1 MGHEK
6 FKPRTRVHES
16 WNMNNSGDV
25 YNAICRMA
33 QSGSNQELVGKH
45 IGLNFPKQMECLLYM
60 ERNGRPVTFNITPVM
75 DETRCIIDALGYDM
89 RCPDV
94 VLTASDRY
102 GYVTAY
108 TIYAHADYD
117 IVGSITFNIDDLI
130 AVQFQVFA
138 DNKKDSLPW
147 YKRLFS

>member
-1 MGHEK
+1 MGREN

-16 WNMNNSGDV
+16 WDMYNSGDV

-33 QSGSNQELVGKH
+33 QSGSKQELVGKH
-45 IGLNFPKQMECLLYM
+45 IGLNFPKHMECFLYM
-60 ERNGRPVTFNITPVM
+60 ERNGRPLTYKIEPVM
-75 DETRCIIDALGYDM
+75 DKNRYIIDALGDDM

-108 TIYAHADYD
+108 TIYAHANYD

-130 AVQFQVFA
+130 AVQFQIFA

>member
-1 MGHEK
+1 MGSK
-6 FKPRTRVHES
+6 KGKPLTRVHES

-45 IGLNFPKQMECLLYM
+45 IGLKFPAQMECLLYM
-60 ERNGRPVTFNITPVM
+60 ERNGRPLTYKIKPVM
-75 DETRCIIDALGYDM
+75 DKTRYIIDALGCYM

-94 VLTASDRY
+94 VLTASERY

-108 TIYAHADYD
+108 TIFSYADYD
-117 IVGSITFNIDDLI
+117 INGSITFNIDDLI
-130 AVQFQVFA
+130 SVQFQIFA
-138 DNKKDSLPW
+138 DNKKESLPW

>member
-1 MGHEK
+1 MGSK
-6 FKPRTRVHES
+6 KGKPLTRVHES

-45 IGLNFPKQMECLLYM
+45 IGLKFPAQMECLLYM
-60 ERNGRPVTFNITPVM
+60 ERNGRPLTYKIKPVM
-75 DETRCIIDALGYDM
+75 DKTRYIIDALGCYM

-94 VLTASDRY
+94 VLTASERY

-108 TIYAHADYD
+108 TIFSYADYD
-117 IVGSITFNIDDLI
+117 INGSITFNIDDLI
-130 AVQFQVFA
+130 SVQFQIFA

>member
-1 MGHEK
+1 MGSK
-6 FKPRTRVHES
+6 KGKPLTRVHES

-45 IGLNFPKQMECLLYM
+45 IGLNFPKHMECFLYM
-60 ERNGRPVTFNITPVM
+60 ERNGRPLTYKIEPVM
-75 DETRCIIDALGYDM
+75 DKTRCIIDALGYDM

>member
-1 MGHEK
+1 MGHET

-16 WNMNNSGDV
+16 WDMHNSGDV

-33 QSGSNQELVGKH
+33 QTGGNPELVGKH
-45 IGLNFPKQMECLLYM
+45 IGLNFPKQMECLLYL
-60 ERNGRPVTFNITPVM
+60 EHGGRPLTFNIVPVV
-75 DETRCIIDALGYDM
+75 DRTQCIIDALGYAM
-89 RCPDV
+89 RRPDV
-94 VLTASDRY
+94 VLTASERY

-108 TIYAHADYD
+108 AIFPYADYD
-117 IVGSITFNIDDLI
+117 INGSITFNIDDLI
-130 AVQFQVFA
+130 AVQFKVFA

>member
-1 MGHEK
+1 MGHET

-33 QSGSNQELVGKH
+33 QSGSNQALVGKH
-45 IGLNFPKQMECLLYM
+45 IGLNFPKQMECILFM
-60 ERNGRPVTFNITPVM
+60 ERGGRPVTFNIIPVM

>member
-1 MGHEK
+1 MGSK
-6 FKPRTRVHES
+6 KGKPLTRVHES

-33 QSGSNQELVGKH
+33 QSGGNPELVGKH
-45 IGLNFPKQMECLLYM
+45 IGLKFPEQMECLLYM
-60 ERNGRPVTFNITPVM
+60 ERNGRPLTYKIEPVM
-75 DETRCIIDALGYDM
+75 DKNRYIIDALGYDM

>member
-1 MGHEK
+1 MGSK
-6 FKPRTRVHES
+6 NFKPRTRVHES
-16 WNMNNSGDV
+16 WDMYNSGDM

-33 QSGSNQELVGKH
+33 QTGGNPELVGKH
-45 IGLNFPKQMECLLYM
+45 IGLNFPKHMECFLYM
-60 ERNGRPVTFNITPVM
+60 ERNGRPLTYKIAPVM

-94 VLTASDRY
+94 VLTASYRY

-108 TIYAHADYD
+108 TIYAHANYD

>member
-1 MGHEK
+1 MGREK

-25 YNAICRMA
+25 YNAICRIA
-33 QSGSNQELVGKH
+33 QTGGNQALVGKH
-45 IGLNFPKQMECLLYM
+45 IGLNFPKQMECLLYL
-60 ERNGRPVTFNITPVM
+60 EHGGRPLTFNIEPVV
-75 DETRCIIDALGYDM
+75 DRTQCIIDALGYEM

-117 IVGSITFNIDDLI
+117 IVGSITFNIDDLV
-130 AVQFQVFA
+130 AVQFKVFET
-138 DNKKDSLPW
+138 NKKDSRPW

>member
-1 MGHEK
+1 MGSKEG
-6 FKPRTRVHES
+6 KPLTRVHES

-45 IGLNFPKQMECLLYM
+45 IGLKFPAQMECLLYM
-60 ERNGRPVTFNITPVM
+60 ERNGRPLTYKIEPVM
-75 DETRCIIDALGYDM
+75 DKNRYIIDALGYDM
-89 RCPDV
+89 RCPDI

-108 TIYAHADYD
+108 TIYAHANYD

>member
-1 MGHEK
+1 MGSK
-6 FKPRTRVHES
+6 KGKPLTWVHKS
-16 WNMNNSGDV
+16 WDMNNSGDV

-45 IGLNFPKQMECLLYM
+45 IGLKFPAQMECLLYM
-60 ERNGRPVTFNITPVM
+60 ERNGRPLTYKIEPVM
-75 DETRCIIDALGYDM
+75 DKTRCIIDALGYDM

-108 TIYAHADYD
+108 TIYAHANYD

>member
-1 MGHEK
+1 MGHET

-16 WNMNNSGDV
+16 WDVHNSGDV

-33 QSGSNQELVGKH
+33 QTGGNQALGGKH
-45 IGLNFPKQMECLLYM
+45 IGLKFPAQMECVLFL
-60 ERNGRPVTFNITPVM
+60 ERNGRPLTFNIEPVV
-75 DETRCIIDALGYDM
+75 DKTRCIIDALGYDM

-108 TIYAHADYD
+108 TIYASADYD
-117 IVGSITFNIDDLI
+117 INGSITFNIDDLI
-130 AVQFQVFA
+130 AVQFQIFA
-138 DNKKDSLPW
+138 DNKKDSRPW

>member
-1 MGHEK
+1 MGHET

-45 IGLNFPKQMECLLYM
+45 IGLNFPKQMECFLYL
-60 ERNGRPVTFNITPVM
+60 EHGGRHLTFNIEPVV
-75 DETRCIIDALGYDM
+75 DRTQCIIDALGYDM
-89 RCPDV
+89 RRPDV
-94 VLTASDRY
+94 VLTTSDRY

-108 TIYAHADYD
+108 SIFPYADYD
-117 IVGSITFNIDDLI
+117 INGSITFNIDDLI
-130 AVQFQVFA
+130 SVQFQIFKA
-138 DNKKDSLPW
+138 NKNDSRPW

>member
-1 MGHEK
+1 MGREK

-16 WNMNNSGDV
+16 WNKNTSGDV
-25 YNAICRMA
+25 YTAICRMA
-33 QSGSNQELVGKH
+33 QTGGNPAMVGKH
-45 IGLNFPKQMECLLYM
+45 IGLNFPGQMECMLFL
-60 ERNGRPVTFNITPVM
+60 ERGGRPVTFNITLVIV
-75 DETRCIIDALGYDM
+75 ETRYIIDALGYDM

-108 TIYAHADYD
+108 TIYAHADDD

-130 AVQFQVFA
+130 AVQFKVFKY
-138 DNKKDSLPW
+138 KKNQSHPR
-147 YKRLFS
+147 YNRQNS

>member
-1 MGHEK
+1 MGREK
-6 FKPRTRVHES
+6 FKPHTLVHES

-33 QSGSNQELVGKH
+33 QTGGNQALVGKH
-45 IGLNFPKQMECLLYM
+45 IGLNFPGQMECVLFL
-60 ERNGRPVTFNITPVM
+60 EHNGRPLTFNITPVM
-75 DETRCIIDALGYDM
+75 DETRYIIDGLGYDM

-108 TIYAHADYD
+108 TISS
-117 IVGSITFNIDDLI
+117 GPSRSTSTTWSPCSSQSLKITRRIPVPGTRGCSRDT
-130 AVQFQVFA
+130 
-138 DNKKDSLPW
+138 
-147 YKRLFS
+147 RG

>member
-1 MGHEK
+1 MGSK
-6 FKPRTRVHES
+6 NFKPRTRVHES
-16 WNMNNSGDV
+16 WDMYNSGDM

-33 QSGSNQELVGKH
+33 QTGGNPELVGKH
-45 IGLNFPKQMECLLYM
+45 IGLNFPKHMECFLYM
-60 ERNGRPVTFNITPVM
+60 ERNGRPLTYKIEPVM
-75 DETRCIIDALGYDM
+75 DENRCIIDALGYDM

-108 TIYAHADYD
+108 TIYAHANYD

>member
-1 MGHEK
+1 MGSK
-6 FKPRTRVHES
+6 KGKPLTRVHES

-45 IGLNFPKQMECLLYM
+45 IGLKFPAQMECLLYM
-60 ERNGRPVTFNITPVM
+60 ERNGRPLTYKIEPVM
-75 DETRCIIDALGYDM
+75 DKTRYIIDALGCYM

-94 VLTASDRY
+94 VLTASERY

-108 TIYAHADYD
+108 TIFSYTDYN
-117 IVGSITFNIDDLI
+117 INGSITFNIDDLI
-130 AVQFQVFA
+130 AVQFQIFA

-147 YKRLFS
+147 YKGLFS

>member
-45 IGLNFPKQMECLLYM
+45 IGLNFPKQMECFLYL
-60 ERNGRPVTFNITPVM
+60 EHGGRHLTFNIEPVV
-75 DETRCIIDALGYDM
+75 DRTQCIIDALGYDM
-89 RCPDV
+89 RRPDV
-94 VLTASDRY
+94 VLTTSDRY

-108 TIYAHADYD
+108 SIFPYADYD
-117 IVGSITFNIDDLI
+117 INGSITFNIDDLI
-130 AVQFQVFA
+130 SVQFQIFKA
-138 DNKKDSLPW
+138 NKNDSRPW

>member
-1 MGHEK
+1 MGHEN

-16 WNMNNSGDV
+16 WNMRSSGDV

-45 IGLNFPKQMECLLYM
+45 IGLNFPKQMECVLFL
-60 ERNGRPVTFNITPVM
+60 ERNGRPLTFNIAPVV
-75 DETRCIIDALGYDM
+75 DKTQCIIDALGYDM

-94 VLTASDRY
+94 VLTASERY

-108 TIYAHADYD
+108 TIFAYADYD
-117 IVGSITFNIDDLI
+117 INGSITFNIDDLI
-130 AVQFQVFA
+130 AVQFQIFA
-138 DNKKDSLPW
+138 DNKKDYRPW

>member
-1 MGHEK
+1 MGSK
-6 FKPRTRVHES
+6 NFKPRTRVHES
-16 WNMNNSGDV
+16 WDMYNSGDM

-33 QSGSNQELVGKH
+33 QTGGNPELVGKH
-45 IGLNFPKQMECLLYM
+45 IGLNFPKHMECFLYM
-60 ERNGRPVTFNITPVM
+60 ERNGRPLTFNIAPVV
-75 DETRCIIDALGYDM
+75 DKTRYIIDALGYDM

-108 TIYAHADYD
+108 TIYAHANYD

>member
-1 MGHEK
+1 MGHET

-16 WNMNNSGDV
+16 WDMNNSGDV

-45 IGLNFPKQMECLLYM
+45 IGLNFPKQMECVLFL
-60 ERNGRPVTFNITPVM
+60 ERNGRPLTFNIAPVV
-75 DETRCIIDALGYDM
+75 DKTQCIIDALGYDM

-94 VLTASDRY
+94 VLTASERY
-102 GYVTAY
+102 GYITAY
-108 TIYAHADYD
+108 TIFAYADYD
-117 IVGSITFNIDDLI
+117 INGSITFNIDDLI

-138 DNKKDSLPW
+138 ANKKDSLPW

>member
-1 MGHEK
+1 MGREN

-33 QSGSNQELVGKH
+33 QTGGNQALVGKH
-45 IGLNFPKQMECLLYM
+45 IGLNFPGQMECMLFL
-60 ERNGRPVTFNITPVM
+60 ERGGRPVTFNIEPVM
-75 DETRCIIDALGYDM
+75 DETRYIIDALGYDM

-108 TIYAHADYD
+108 TIYAHADDD

-130 AVQFQVFA
+130 AVQFKVFE
-138 DNKKDSLPW
+138 DNKKNSRPW

>member
-1 MGHEK
+1 MGHET

-16 WNMNNSGDV
+16 WDVHNSGDV

-45 IGLNFPKQMECLLYM
+45 IGLKFPAQMECELFL
-60 ERNGRPVTFNITPVM
+60 ERGGRLVTLNITPVM
-75 DETRCIIDALGYDM
+75 DETRYIIDALGYDM

-108 TIYAHADYD
+108 IIYAHADDD
-117 IVGSITFNIDDLI
+117 IVGSTTFNIDDLI
-130 AVQFQVFA
+130 AVQFKVFKY
-138 DNKKDSLPW
+138 NKNDSRHW
-147 YKRLFS
+147 YERLFS

>member
-1 MGHEK
+1 MGSK
-6 FKPRTRVHES
+6 KGKPLTRVHES

-45 IGLNFPKQMECLLYM
+45 IGLKFPAQMECLLYM
-60 ERNGRPVTFNITPVM
+60 ERNGRPLTYKIEPVM
-75 DETRCIIDALGYDM
+75 DKTRYIIDALGCYM

-94 VLTASDRY
+94 VLTASERY

-108 TIYAHADYD
+108 TIFSYADYN
-117 IVGSITFNIDDLI
+117 INGSITFNIDDLI
-130 AVQFQVFA
+130 SVQFQIFA

>member
-1 MGHEK
+1 MGHET
-6 FKPRTRVHES
+6 FKPRPRVHES
-16 WNMNNSGDV
+16 WDVHNSGDV

-33 QSGSNQELVGKH
+33 QTGGNQALVGKH
-45 IGLNFPKQMECLLYM
+45 IGLNFPKQMECLLYL
-60 ERNGRPVTFNITPVM
+60 EHGGRPLTFNIEPVV
-75 DETRCIIDALGYDM
+75 DRTQCIIDALGYDM

-108 TIYAHADYD
+108 TIYAHADD

-130 AVQFQVFA
+130 AVQFKVFEY
-138 DNKKDSLPW
+138 NKKDSRPW

>member
-1 MGHEK
+1 MGSK
-6 FKPRTRVHES
+6 KGKPLTRVHES

-33 QSGSNQELVGKH
+33 QSGSNQVLVGKH

-60 ERNGRPVTFNITPVM
+60 ERNGRPLTYKIEPVV
-75 DETRCIIDALGYDM
+75 DRTQCIIDALGYDM
-89 RCPDV
+89 RRPDV
-94 VLTASDRY
+94 VLTASERY

-130 AVQFQVFA
+130 AVQFQVFKT
-138 DNKKDSLPW
+138 DKKDSRPW

>member
-1 MGHEK
+1 MGREN

-16 WNMNNSGDV
+16 WNMRSSGDV

-45 IGLNFPKQMECLLYM
+45 IGLNFPKQMECVLFL
-60 ERNGRPVTFNITPVM
+60 ERNGRPLTFNIAPVV
-75 DETRCIIDALGYDM
+75 DKTKCIIDALGYDM

-94 VLTASDRY
+94 VLTASERY

-108 TIYAHADYD
+108 TIFAYADYD
-117 IVGSITFNIDDLI
+117 INGSITFNIDDLI

>member
-16 WNMNNSGDV
+16 WNMRSSGDV

-45 IGLNFPKQMECLLYM
+45 IGLNFPGQMECLLYL
-60 ERNGRPVTFNITPVM
+60 EHGGRPLTFNIAPVM
-75 DETRCIIDALGYDM
+75 DETRYIIDALGYDM

-94 VLTASDRY
+94 VLTASERY

-108 TIYAHADYD
+108 TIYAHADDD

>member
-1 MGHEK
+1 MGSK
-6 FKPRTRVHES
+6 KGKPLTRVHES

-45 IGLNFPKQMECLLYM
+45 IGLKFPAQMECLLYM
-60 ERNGRPVTFNITPVM
+60 ERNGRPLTYKIEPVM
-75 DETRCIIDALGYDM
+75 DKNRYIIDALGYDM

-130 AVQFQVFA
+130 AVQFEVFKA
-138 DNKKDSLPW
+138 DKKDSRPW

>member
-1 MGHEK
+1 MGSK
-6 FKPRTRVHES
+6 NFKPRTRVHES
-16 WNMNNSGDV
+16 WDMYNSGDM

-33 QSGSNQELVGKH
+33 QTGGNPELVGKH
-45 IGLNFPKQMECLLYM
+45 IGLNFPKHMECFLYM
-60 ERNGRPVTFNITPVM
+60 ERNGRPLTYKIEPVM

-108 TIYAHADYD
+108 TIYAHANYD

-138 DNKKDSLPW
+138 DNKKDSIPW

>member
-1 MGHEK
+1 MGHET

-16 WNMNNSGDV
+16 WDMHNSGDV
-25 YNAICRMA
+25 YNAICRIA
-33 QSGSNQELVGKH
+33 QTGGNQALVGKH

-60 ERNGRPVTFNITPVM
+60 ERNGRPLTYKIEPVV
-75 DETRCIIDALGYDM
+75 DRAQCIIDALGYDM

-108 TIYAHADYD
+108 TIYAHANYD

>member
-1 MGHEK
+1 MGREK

-45 IGLNFPKQMECLLYM
+45 IGLKFPAQMECMQFL

-75 DETRCIIDALGYDM
+75 DETRYIIDGLGYDM

-117 IVGSITFNIDDLI
+117 IIGSITFNIDDLI
-130 AVQFQVFA
+130 AVQFEVFKA
-138 DNKKDSLPW
+138 DKKDSLPW

>member
-1 MGHEK
+1 MGSK
-6 FKPRTRVHES
+6 KGKPLTRVHES

-25 YNAICRMA
+25 YNAICRIA
-33 QSGSNQELVGKH
+33 KSGNNQELVGKH
-45 IGLNFPKQMECLLYM
+45 IGLKFPAQMECLLYM
-60 ERNGRPVTFNITPVM
+60 ERNGRPLTYKIEPVM
-75 DETRCIIDALGYDM
+75 DKDRYIIDALGYDM

-108 TIYAHADYD
+108 TIYAHANYA

-130 AVQFQVFA
+130 AVQFQIFA
-138 DNKKDSLPW
+138 DNKKDSRPW

>member
-1 MGHEK
+1 MGREK
-6 FKPRTRVHES
+6 FKPRTRVHEI

-45 IGLNFPKQMECLLYM
+45 IGLKFPAQMECVLFL
-60 ERNGRPVTFNITPVM
+60 ERGGRPVTLNITPVM
-75 DETRCIIDALGYDM
+75 DETRYIIDALGYDM

-108 TIYAHADYD
+108 IIYAHADDD

-130 AVQFQVFA
+130 AVQFEVFKY
-138 DNKKDSLPW
+138 NKNDSRLW
-147 YKRLFS
+147 YERLFS